1 MARLVDL
8 LVMGM
13 TGWLTFS
20 WLLVL
25 LAQDSSGLDQLSILA
40 TLLTIGLLI
49 SAELA
54 SGYATRSLREK
65 VSTCAYAG
73 FLVFLIIVLVRVIE
87 ILRG

>member
-8 LVMGM
+8 LIIGM
-13 TGWLTFS
+13 IGWLTFS

-25 LAQDSSGLDQLSILA
+25 LAQDSGALDQLSVLT

-54 SGYATRSLREK
+54 SGYATVSLREK
-65 VSTCAYAG
+65 VSTCAYVG
-73 FLVFLIIVLVRVIE
+73 FLAFLVIVLVRVIE